1 MPVLDARALKTDPK
15 GVAFLRDVLSR
26 MSVGADQDRAPKVLL
41 PFRLA
46 TRARL
51 LSDESARSA

>member
-26 MSVGADQDRAPKVLL
+26 ASSNPDQDRAPKVLL

-46 TRARL
+46 TRTRM

>member
-15 GVAFLRDVLSR
+15 GAAFLRSVLARGSAE
-26 MSVGADQDRAPKVLL
+26 SDQVQAPKVLL

-46 TRARL
+46 TGSRL
-51 LSDESARSA
+51 QLANPARSA